1 MLVVNSQLRQ
11 SPELYEF
18 SDQQSLNSQIYIIVI
33 TQMGEF
39 IVKPQIEGEEQFAN
53 HIRRI
58 YGFNLINTS
67 QRENY
72 GLKVDLFSFEEKKV
86 NKNIEDP
93 LAISYLHLKV
103 ISYLRLKF
111 QSKSESLPTLNC

>member
-1 MLVVNSQLRQ
+1 
-11 SPELYEF
+11 
-18 SDQQSLNSQIYIIVI
+18 
-33 TQMGEF
+33 MGEF

-58 YGFNLINTS
+58 FGFNLINRS

-72 GLKVDLFSFEEKKV
+72 GVEVNLFSFDEKKV
-86 NKNIEDP
+86 NNNIEDP

>member
-1 MLVVNSQLRQ
+1 
-11 SPELYEF
+11 
-18 SDQQSLNSQIYIIVI
+18 
-33 TQMGEF
+33 MGEF

-58 YGFNLINTS
+58 FGFNLINRS

-72 GLKVDLFSFEEKKV
+72 GVEVNLFSFEEKKV

-93 LAISYLHLKV
+93 LAISYLHLK
-103 ISYLRLKF
+103 F
-111 QSKSESLPTLNC
+111 Q